1 MHGFVA
7 VLSERYK
14 DLQNSLILAPYG
26 RQIWSY
32 IPFDKHFGFPEPG
45 IDNDAQLTEHPT
57 EVNAAVRS
65 FSGPQLRGGNLRQR
79 SQEISESH
87 EIVIPL
93 QPRQALHIVMHHRR

>member
-1 MHGFVA
+1 MHGFVT
-7 VLSERYK
+7 VLSEVQK
-14 DLQNSLILAPYG
+14 DLQKSLFLAPHG

-32 IPFDKHFGFPEPG
+32 IPVDTYFRFPEPG
-45 IDNDAQLTEHPT
+45 IDNDAQLTEHSA

-65 FSGPQLRGGNLRQR
+65 FSGPQLRGSDLRQR

-93 QPRQALHIVMHHRR
+93 QPGQSLQ